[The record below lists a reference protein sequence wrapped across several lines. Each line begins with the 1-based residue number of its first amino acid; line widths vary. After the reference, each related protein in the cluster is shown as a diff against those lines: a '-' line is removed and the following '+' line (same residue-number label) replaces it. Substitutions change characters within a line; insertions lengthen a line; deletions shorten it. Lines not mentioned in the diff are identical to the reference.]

1 MRRIIIGMIVLSFML
16 SCVGY
21 SEASKTDDAVV
32 FMNAVEMLKQIKN
45 RQSVADAQELFAG
58 ISSNYNQANM
68 FSMYA
73 SAIVDIYDENYN
85 EAQNKLTVL
94 RMNSDFEGLLKK
106 QGLPDCSVL
115 ENYIIARQAETEG
128 KYDDAL
134 SIYTS
139 INFLDSL
146 ERSVNIVGME
156 QKYNQGNSLMEEYE
170 YNQAYLIFSELGNY
184 KDSAGLA
191 EECNMQMAHIP
202 EAPKVGERV
211 QFGRFYR
218 DINKKLEPL
227 EWIIIQVNKNT
238 GTIVLMS
245 HYGLHG
251 MQYSTKINTN
261 KDSTDYES
269 SKVRE
274 WLTTEFYDI
283 AFNSDEKLSISPFRL
298 NEYGVEDMVYI
309 PSVHQMDSWKINGVN
324 IEDLKVMPTVYA
336 RRDGIYLYSDQKGYG
351 YWLRTKAGEWY
362 DDNRYWVYF
371 YTDDFYG
378 TYPTDIVL
386 VRPCITIKY

>member
-1 MRRIIIGMIVLSFML
+1 MFKKRIILILTIFILLFSLINVVAANENTTDVMADINDESDLATQNDDVLSNL
-16 SCVGY
+16 PTTTKTYDTRIDVKEY
-21 SEASKTDDAVV
+21 EANYNGNKLQKDLIIYVYNNETDSKNSNTAPGNLTLDFNKKQDTFSTDDIHHSDT
-32 FMNAVEMLKQIKN
+32 LYH
-45 RQSVADAQELFAG
+45 
-58 ISSNYNQANM
+58 ISWD
-68 FSMYA
+68 
-73 SAIVDIYDENYN
+73 V
-85 EAQNKLTVL
+85 K
-94 RMNSDFEGLLKK
+94 
-106 QGLPDCSVL
+106 
-115 ENYIIARQAETEG
+115 
-128 KYDDAL
+128 
-134 SIYTS
+134 
-139 INFLDSL
+139 
-146 ERSVNIVGME
+146 
-156 QKYNQGNSLMEEYE
+156 
-170 YNQAYLIFSELGNY
+170 
-184 KDSAGLA
+184 
-191 EECNMQMAHIP
+191 
-202 EAPKVGERV
+202 APKVGERV

-336 RRDGIYLYSDQKGYG
+336 RGDGIYLYSDQKGYG